1 MENRIDIQNE
11 LKQLSPL
18 LAERRKENLFSIPE
32 NYFSSVEESVMG
44 KIYTD
49 SVSAELQNSGLKGLE
64 KQEVLNVPYGYFD
77 RLPNEILS
85 KNSRKPTVT
94 VWESVTEY
102 FQHSFRLTHLFAAT
116 PVLAV
121 LVLAIVVLT
130 KPAYVTETTES
141 VTQVSNEEISNYLS
155 DNISSLDES
164 SIVAQLDDNAIGK
177 LSSGIEQEKSANDES
192 LIDVS
197 GITLDDIQNL

>member
-1 MENRIDIQNE
+1 ME
-11 LKQLSPL
+11 
-18 LAERRKENLFSIPE
+18 ER
-32 NYFSSVEESVMG
+32 VME
-44 KIYTD
+44 KIYAD

-64 KQEVLNVPYGYFD
+64 KQEVFNVPYGYFE
-77 RLPNEILS
+77 RLPNKILS
-85 KNSRKPTVT
+85 KTSRKPTVT

-102 FQHSFRLTHLFAAT
+102 FQHSFRLSHLLAAS

-121 LVLAIVVLT
+121 LILAIVVLT
-130 KPAYVTETTES
+130 KPADVTDTTAT

-164 SIVAQLDDNAIGK
+164 SIVAQLDDNTIGK
-177 LSSGIEQEKSANDES
+177 LSSGIEQENSANDES
-192 LIDVS
+192 LIDVT